1 MRVTK
6 YTLIAEALEMHP
18 EARGVFAKYGLEH
31 ILTMGALTETIE
43 AIARINDVNPQRI
56 VKDLNNLLRNK

>member
-6 YTLIAEALEMHP
+6 YTLIDEALEMHP
-18 EARGVFAKYGLEH
+18 EAREIFAKYGLEH

-56 VKDLNNLLRNK
+56 VEDLNDLLKNK

>member
-6 YTLIAEALEMHP
+6 YTLIGEALEMHP
-18 EARGVFAKYGLEH
+18 GVRKIFAKYGLEH

-43 AIARINDVNPQRI
+43 SIARINDVNPQRI
-56 VKDLNNLLRNK
+56 VEDLNNLLK